1 MNLDEFAQQIQQV
14 SQRTKKLQNRV
25 QEGPSQQQDFLEE
38 AFEEMNVALE
48 ELRVAE
54 EELRA
59 QNEQLEIAN
68 KLLVVER
75 QRYQVLFEFA
85 PEGYLVTDIYGKILE
100 ANCAA
105 ATLLNIPSN
114 FLIALPLSNFIPNK
128 ERQAFRYQLLRLYDL
143 ERMQEWEFRL
153 EQVNSKRILDV
164 SVSVLT
170 VRDLQG
176 NPVVYRWQL
185 RDITARK
192 QAEEQERLTQLQNC
206 QLQEA
211 ARLKSKFV
219 AIVSHEVRNP
229 MNVILGLSQLLLSSN
244 EYQIAPDSRNI
255 VEKIFRNGENLMML
269 IEDLLDFSKL
279 EIDKLKLRLQEFDL
293 VDLVTT
299 TTEELRFLAEEKN
312 LSLSVHTDIQNCKVV
327 NDGARLRQVLVN
339 LLSNAIKFTDTG
351 SVSVKVQQVNQ
362 DFVEIIFRDTGI
374 GMPEAELKEIF
385 REFQQLNSLKTRSY
399 GGTGLGLAI
408 SDKLVNLMSGTI
420 SVESKLGEGST
431 FYLKLPIQVS
441 QNSKQQMLDSK
452 LKRLPSISSALSAT
466 LPNESADY

>member
-1 MNLDEFAQQIQQV
+1 MNLDEFAQQIKQV
-14 SQRTKKLQNRV
+14 CQRTNKLQNRV
-25 QEGPSQQQDFLEE
+25 RECPSQPQDFLKQ

-54 EELRA
+54 EELYA
-59 QNEQLEIAN
+59 QNEQLALAN
-68 KLLVVER
+68 KLLVAER
-75 QRYQVLFEFA
+75 QRYQELFEFA

-114 FLIALPLSNFIPNK
+114 FLIALPLSNFIPSE
-128 ERQAFRYQLLRLYDL
+128 ERQAFRSQLLRLHKL

-153 EQVNSKRILDV
+153 QHINSKSILDV
-164 SVSVLT
+164 NVSVLT
-170 VRDLQG
+170 VRDFQG

-192 QAEEQERLTQLQNC
+192 QAEEKQRLTQLQNC

-211 ARLKSKFV
+211 AKIKSKFV

-229 MNVILGLSQLLLSSN
+229 MNVILGLCQLLLRPN
-244 EYQIAPDSRNI
+244 EDHITAESRNI
-255 VEKIFRNGENLMML
+255 VKKIFSNGENLMML

-299 TTEELRFLAEEKN
+299 TTEELRFLAKEKN

-327 NDGARLRQVLVN
+327 NDGDRLRQVLVN

-351 SVSVKVQQVNQ
+351 NVYVKVQQVNQ
-362 DFVEIIFRDTGI
+362 DLVEIIVRDTGI
-374 GMPEAELKEIF
+374 GMPEAELKDIF
-385 REFQQLNSLKTRSY
+385 QEFRQLNSLKARSY

-408 SDKLVNLMSGTI
+408 ADKLVKLMNGTI
-420 SVESKLGEGST
+420 TVESKLGEGST

-441 QNSKQQMLDSK
+441 QSSKQQ
-452 LKRLPSISSALSAT
+452 T
-466 LPNESADY
+466 LES